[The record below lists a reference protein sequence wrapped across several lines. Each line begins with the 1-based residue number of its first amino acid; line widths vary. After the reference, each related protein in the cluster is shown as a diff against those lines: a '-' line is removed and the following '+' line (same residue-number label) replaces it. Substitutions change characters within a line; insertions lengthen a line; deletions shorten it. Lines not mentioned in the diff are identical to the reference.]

1 VKVAELI
8 RGLLFG
14 GRPVAPSAP
23 SRPAR
28 VPELGPP
35 PPPDEELRWARR
47 EAEAILRR
55 ARALEIEVD
64 LERAIR

>member
-8 RGLLFG
+8 RGLLFRDRPAAPS
-14 GRPVAPSAP
+14 GRPPPYRAAD
-23 SRPAR
+23 
-28 VPELGPP
+28 LGPP
-35 PPPDEELRWARR
+35 PPPDEDLRWARR

-64 LERAIR
+64 LERAVR

>member
-8 RGLLFG
+8 RGLLFPA
-14 GRPVAPSAP
+14 RRAPSP
-23 SRPAR
+23 PPTPAG
-28 VPELGPP
+28 VPNLGPP